1 MNECRNC
8 GQDDIIDLGS
18 IGMVQPFFLKRVFG
32 MELRTPRTPN
42 ALKQRIRELV
52 ALPTSWM
59 SRVTTSF
66 AFLEMQLC
74 KHCSFVQTKILFRD
88 EDIARLYRDYRSASY
103 NAQRIHYEPQYAD
116 ISLAIGQA
124 DSEVRIRRTALN
136 SFLNKVLHTTDKDNI
151 LDYGGAD
158 GRFIPDI
165 PGAKFVYEIS
175 GMAPIPSVTRITSE
189 SELGL
194 ERYSLV
200 TFAHVIEHVT
210 HPLNMIRK
218 LNSYVRPGG
227 YLYIETPQE
236 ISDQQRADLQ
246 HAAARID
253 IGIHEH
259 INYYCVPAVTAVLE
273 SSGFTVAAIESEA
286 IDVGWAKSVHIRALG
301 RKPSTR

>member
-8 GQDDIIDLGS
+8 GQIGTIDLGS
-18 IGMVQPFFLKRVFG
+18 IGMVQPFFLKRVFS
-32 MELRTPRTPN
+32 MELRTPRSPV

-52 ALPTSWM
+52 GIPMSWM

-74 KHCSFVQTKILFRD
+74 SRCFFIQTKIPFHD

-103 NAQRIHYEPQYAD
+103 NAERISYEPEYAD
-116 ISLAIGQA
+116 IASAIGRA
-124 DSEVRIRRTALN
+124 ESEVSIRRSALS
-136 SFLNKVLHTTDKDNI
+136 SFLNKVLHTTEEDNI

-165 PGAKFVYEIS
+165 PGSKFVYEIS
-175 GMAPIPSVTRITSE
+175 SMVPIPGVTRIKSE
-189 SELGL
+189 SALD
-194 ERYSLV
+194 RYSLV
-200 TFAHVIEHVT
+200 LFAHVLEHVT
-210 HPLNMIRK
+210 HPLAIVRK
-218 LNSYVRPGG
+218 LNSYVKPGG

-246 HAAARID
+246 GSAPRID

-259 INYYCVPAVTAVLE
+259 INYYCVPAVAAVLE
-273 SSGFTVAAIESEA
+273 GAGFTVAAIESEA

-301 RKPSTR
+301 RKPPVS